1 MLKKAKE
8 NNVEVL
14 QKNKF
19 MPLWYKLKVNS
30 KNQSSISLSNV
41 FYETGSFSNVDP
53 GFLFNFK
60 ENCTNDDDFN
70 QLWGLN
76 NSQNP
81 NIDINACE
89 AWNITEG
96 NGVNVAVLD
105 QGVFTAHNDLSTNI
119 SNLSYDTQN
128 GTSPSVFTNDRNHGT
143 HVAGTIAAIKD
154 NDLQIVGVAPQSEIM
169 SVSHILDITPN
180 ISEELADGIN
190 WAWQNGAHVIN
201 NSWGDQGGQFFN
213 QLHSALLENAINNAL
228 TNGRNGLGTIMVF
241 AAGNHS
247 PAIDY
252 PANSNPNIITVG
264 AITSIGNRSNFSG
277 FGNELDVVAPGSNI
291 ISTIPNQATASWDGT
306 SMAAPH
312 VSGIV
317 ALILSVNPNLT
328 FQQVNDIIENTAQKI
343 GNYNYGNAANR
354 PNGTWNNEMG
364 YGLVDAYASVQQA
377 QQSLVSITGPDI
389 VCSSNTKFYL
399 QGGNNPTWSTSNNLS
414 IVSSNNNNITVK
426 ALNPNTSGQGFVR
439 TIFTNGTSVQKDVWV
454 GTRKPIGFVNII
466 VDPWLGRIK
475 ARVEPVQGSEGYIW
489 YLNGVQY
496 TGPGM
501 NSDYV
506 TMPIPR
512 NNCTIPDYIIG
523 VKAINLCGMSAGY
536 FELHENPC
544 YEGEYYYSYAPNP
557 ISETLTVERVSPIN
571 PMSDNNA
578 IDTAHQYTL
587 HDFNGI
593 LIQEGNLSVRT
604 EIDVSKL
611 PDGRYILIIQ
621 IDKNDRET
629 HHIIKK

>member
-1 MLKKAKE
+1 
-8 NNVEVL
+8 
-14 QKNKF
+14 
-19 MPLWYKLKVNS
+19 
-30 KNQSSISLSNV
+30 
-41 FYETGSFSNVDP
+41 
-53 GFLFNFK
+53 
-60 ENCTNDDDFN
+60 
-70 QLWGLN
+70 
-76 NSQNP
+76 
-81 NIDINACE
+81 
-89 AWNITEG
+89 
-96 NGVNVAVLD
+96 
-105 QGVFTAHNDLSTNI
+105 
-119 SNLSYDTQN
+119 
-128 GTSPSVFTNDRNHGT
+128 
-143 HVAGTIAAIKD
+143 
-154 NDLQIVGVAPQSEIM
+154 
-169 SVSHILDITPN
+169 
-180 ISEELADGIN
+180 
-190 WAWQNGAHVIN
+190 IN

-328 FQQVNDIIENTAQKI
+328 FEQVNDIIENTAQKI

-426 ALNPNTSGQGFVR
+426 ALNLNTSGQGFVR

-489 YLNGVQY
+489 YL
-496 TGPGM
+496 
-501 NSDYV
+501 
-506 TMPIPR
+506 
-512 NNCTIPDYIIG
+512 
-523 VKAINLCGMSAGY
+523 
-536 FELHENPC
+536 
-544 YEGEYYYSYAPNP
+544 
-557 ISETLTVERVSPIN
+557 
-571 PMSDNNA
+571 
-578 IDTAHQYTL
+578 
-587 HDFNGI
+587 
-593 LIQEGNLSVRT
+593 
-604 EIDVSKL
+604 
-611 PDGRYILIIQ
+611 
-621 IDKNDRET
+621 
-629 HHIIKK
+629 